1 MELKTERELIVAYGK
16 KMIQS
21 HLTKGTGGNIS
32 IFNKSK
38 QLMLI
43 SPSGMDYFE
52 TKAEDIVLMDLDENI
67 IEGNRKPSSEA
78 KMHIAIYKN
87 RNDANAIIHTHS
99 TFATTIATLNW
110 EIPPLHYLVAFA
122 GIKVPCA
129 KYASYG
135 TLELAENTVNALGN
149 DYKATLLANHGLIS
163 LGRNIEEAFSIAEI
177 IEFMA
182 EIYYRTKC
190 IGKPI
195 LLGKDEMQK
204 MIKKFKTYGQ

>member
-1 MELKTERELIVAYGK
+1 MELKNERDFIVEYGK
-16 KMIQS
+16 KLIKS

-32 IFNKSK
+32 IFNESRKV
-38 QLMLI
+38 MAI

-52 TKAEDIVLMDLDENI
+52 TKPEDIVLMDLDEHI

-87 RNDANAIIHTHS
+87 RNDAAAVIHTHS

-110 EIPPLHYLVAFA
+110 EIPSLHYLVAFA
-122 GIKVPCA
+122 GTKVPCA

-135 TLELAENTVNALGN
+135 TIELAENTVKSLGS

-163 LGRNIEEAFSIAEI
+163 LGRNISDAFAVAEI

-182 EIYYRTKC
+182 EIYYRTKS
-190 IGKPI
+190 IGTPV
-195 LLGKDEMQK
+195 LLSKEEMLK
-204 MIKKFKTYGQ
+204 MIDKFKTYGQ